1 MKNANLVFRR
11 THLYLGMFL
20 LPWMLMYGVSTVLF
34 NHGPTFRQFRPTEP
48 AWTQLWEK
56 EYALELPAGND
67 RLRETAR
74 RVLDDHGLQGAF
86 GAQRQGPRLV
96 INVPNF
102 RQPVRLTY
110 DPAQKQLRAEERT
123 FSWVEVLIRLHQR
136 VGYGQ
141 GDFLYKVWGVLVDLF
156 CVGTLAW
163 IGTGLYLWWRLPVAR
178 TWGWIALGGGVTT
191 LLILLGTL

>member
-1 MKNANLVFRR
+1 MKHAPLLLRR

-20 LPWMLMYGVSTVLF
+20 LPWTLMYGLSTVLF
-34 NHGPTFRQFRPTEP
+34 NHGPYFRQLRPTEP
-48 AWTQLWEK
+48 AWTRLWEK
-56 EYALELPAGND
+56 EYVLEVPAGND

-74 RVLDDHGLQGAF
+74 RVLDEHGLSGAF

-96 INVPNF
+96 INVPSF

-110 DPAQKQLRAEERT
+110 DPDRKQLRAEERV

-141 GDFLYKVWGVLVDLF
+141 GDFLYKVWGALVDLF

-163 IGTGLYLWWRLPVAR
+163 IGTGLYLWWRLPATR
-178 TWGWIALGGGVTT
+178 TWGWIALGGGLAT
-191 LLILLGTL
+191 LLVLLGTL